1 MFEEG
6 CASNKV
12 PYLQMTS
19 VGSHSTPGRE
29 KESMEKRRKTR
40 SRIKLY
46 PERADKFIMKEVVSA
61 IKVRNEED

>member
-1 MFEEG
+1 MR
-6 CASNKV
+6 
-12 PYLQMTS
+12 S

-29 KESMEKRRKTR
+29 KEGKKESMEKRRKTR

-61 IKVRNEED
+61 IKGRNEED